1 MIAIV
6 VVMDVI
12 LIKNWI
18 RGRGLKHN
26 ICTFSFE
33 FLFFL
38 FFQLKPHVGY

>member
-12 LIKNWI
+12 IIKNWI

-26 ICTFSFE
+26 ACTFSFE
-33 FLFFL
+33 FIFL
-38 FFQLKPHVGY
+38 FFQLKPQVRY